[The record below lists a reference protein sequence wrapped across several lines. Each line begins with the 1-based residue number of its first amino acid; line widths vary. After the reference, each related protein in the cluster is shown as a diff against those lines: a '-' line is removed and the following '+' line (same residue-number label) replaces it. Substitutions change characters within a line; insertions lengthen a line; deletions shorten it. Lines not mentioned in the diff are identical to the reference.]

1 MDGWEWLRFELDI
14 SIVGLNKFTEFFTS
28 LFGQLCK
35 DLILVLSVYD
45 RWGFLK
51 SFCLGSKGLELTGFE
66 DSVNV
71 GTEEVSFTLEGFGSL
86 WLDGDGDKVF
96 GRGDSEEEGDG
107 SRFEHLVNLII

>member
-1 MDGWEWLRFELDI
+1 MDGWEWLRFENEL
-14 SIVGLNKFTEFFTS
+14 SIVGLNNISEFFTS
-28 LFGQLCK
+28 LLGQLFQ

-86 WLDGDGDKVF
+86 WLEGDGDKVF